1 VYERERNGYPLQH
14 IRGTFETVLGIAG
27 QIPVSAQVKRSD
39 QRAIGS
45 VAGNGSAVTYASL
58 GAALDAVTYGVGV
71 TLLVIDG
78 IEPAKQTVK
87 DGRYRLRRPVLLLRK
102 KESVPAAD
110 AFAEFARSKAGQDIL
125 EEMFVPYRALDK

>member
-1 VYERERNGYPLQH
+1 M
-14 IRGTFETVLGIAG
+14 
-27 QIPVSAQVKRSD
+27 
-39 QRAIGS
+39 
-45 VAGNGSAVTYASL
+45 TYASL